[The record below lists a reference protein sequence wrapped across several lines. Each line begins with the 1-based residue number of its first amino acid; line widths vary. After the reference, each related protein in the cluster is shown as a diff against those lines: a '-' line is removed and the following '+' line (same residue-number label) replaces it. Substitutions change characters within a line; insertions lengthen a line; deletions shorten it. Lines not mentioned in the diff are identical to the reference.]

1 MKCRL
6 TLPSLCSLVLAI
18 SLAPAFG
25 ATVIWDG
32 GGADNGWSTGNN
44 WDSNTVPTTAT
55 PFDDVQFAGSV
66 RTAVNVDTD
75 VTVKTLKFNSGA
87 SAFDLSGTGTITVNG
102 QGTGSGDSG
111 LDFRNESSALQTIN
125 NKIILGSPGVGFR
138 AVNGDL
144 TFNGEI
150 DMTAATNIR
159 FLGAGS
165 RVTTFNGEL
174 SGTGGGTM
182 AFNSGGIFVLNA
194 VNSYAKN
201 TSIWTATVKVNVDA
215 PSGANGAFGNATSS
229 ISMGT
234 TYDGGHLTSTML
246 TTNAVTIGRSIT
258 LASTHVNRAGD
269 PHIYTIGGETAQ
281 VSNYTGTIFNSN
293 NSGTKAAS
301 KLTVTAA
308 SGGRVNIS
316 NIVRGT
322 GAVGDADD
330 VVKTG
335 AGIVAITGVNNDW
348 QGNTL
353 VQSGAFLV
361 NGSVLTSPSGKNV
374 QVSAGA
380 TLGGMG
386 TLSRDVELASTA
398 ILSPGDMDAS
408 GNSLG
413 GTLTLGDGIGL
424 SLSTGTLL
432 NFDLAA
438 AGSLLDD
445 EVSIIGDL
453 VLAGLLNVNDLGGFG
468 TGEYKLFSWT
478 GSLTYTP
485 GDLTFGDMPS
495 GYDYAIDTTTYA
507 NSAYLVVTPE
517 PSRMILLLAGLG
529 VICFGRR
536 RK

>member
-1 MKCRL
+1 
-6 TLPSLCSLVLAI
+6 
-18 SLAPAFG
+18 
-25 ATVIWDG
+25 
-32 GGADNGWSTGNN
+32 
-44 WDSNTVPTTAT
+44 
-55 PFDDVQFAGSV
+55 
-66 RTAVNVDTD
+66 
-75 VTVKTLKFNSGA
+75 
-87 SAFDLSGTGTITVNG
+87 
-102 QGTGSGDSG
+102 
-111 LDFRNESSALQTIN
+111 
-125 NKIILGSPGVGFR
+125 
-138 AVNGDL
+138 
-144 TFNGEI
+144 
-150 DMTAATNIR
+150 
-159 FLGAGS
+159 
-165 RVTTFNGEL
+165 
-174 SGTGGGTM
+174 
-182 AFNSGGIFVLNA
+182 
-194 VNSYAKN
+194 
-201 TSIWTATVKVNVDA
+201 VNVDA

-281 VSNYTGTIFNSN
+281 VSNYIGTIFNSN

-308 SGGRVNIS
+308 SGGRVNIA

-398 ILSPGDMDAS
+398 VLSPGDMDAS

-424 SLSTGTLL
+424 SLSAGTLL

-445 EVSIIGDL
+445 EISIIGDL

-529 VICFGRR
+529 LIGLSRR
-536 RK
+536 RKV

>member
-6 TLPSLCSLVLAI
+6 ILPSLCSLALAI

-308 SGGRVNIS
+308 SGGRVNIA

-398 ILSPGDMDAS
+398 VLSPGDMDAS

-424 SLSTGTLL
+424 SLSAGTLL

-445 EVSIIGDL
+445 EISIIGDL
-453 VLAGLLNVNDLGGFG
+453 VLAGLLNVNDLGGFS
-468 TGEYKLFSWT
+468 TGEYKLFGWT

-517 PSRMILLLAGLG
+517 PSRMILLLAGLS